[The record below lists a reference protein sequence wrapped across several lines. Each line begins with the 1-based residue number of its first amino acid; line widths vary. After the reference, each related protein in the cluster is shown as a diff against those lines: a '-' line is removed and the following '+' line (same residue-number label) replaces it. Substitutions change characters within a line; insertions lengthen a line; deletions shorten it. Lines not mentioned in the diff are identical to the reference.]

1 MASLPFQ
8 PFKLLSWLFKTLL
21 SQIAWTIVRLELHH
35 LWNPD
40 WTYAMP
46 QMDNQQPPMYGE
58 GGNGGEEGEPGAEG
72 EGDANEYS
80 DYDSEDDDR
89 LIDHSHR
96 AQVFDRETTRP
107 GRVLRSLSAA
117 FWGLG
122 GSAGPENGGP
132 GRLPR
137 RPALLGASAL
147 VLAGTAQ
154 AMTSSARTRTWLP
167 ATSGAPLVSSE
178 SAIPPV
184 DEAG

>member
-89 LIDHSHR
+89 LIDTLL
-96 AQVFDRETTRP
+96 VKD
-107 GRVLRSLSAA
+107 
-117 FWGLG
+117 
-122 GSAGPENGGP
+122 GGP
-132 GRLPR
+132 IP
-137 RPALLGASAL
+137 LLQVKHCLKYDSLQLQEGK
-147 VLAGTAQ
+147 
-154 AMTSSARTRTWLP
+154 
-167 ATSGAPLVSSE
+167 
-178 SAIPPV
+178 
-184 DEAG
+184 